1 MFLSLLLSRLVFA
14 SGDFSVEPLPEY
26 WRLPKQSLSIEL
38 SHGPDKPPPDDGYTF
53 KNKKNSGTKLA
64 KFGFVMLCASGVTAV
79 RMMRAP
85 EGSDLRQQ
93 RMVTASA
100 LGASG
105 LGLVLWVR
113 LR

>member
-1 MFLSLLLSRLVFA
+1 MAVAQTELV
-14 SGDFSVEPLPEY
+14 Y
-26 WRLPKQSLSIEL
+26 WL
-38 SHGPDKPPPDDGYTF
+38 SHGPDKPPPDDGYI
-53 KNKKNSGTKLA
+53 KIKKQRHKVGQV
-64 KFGFVMLCASGVTAV
+64 GFVMLCASGVTAV